1 MTSPGIPPGL
11 DLDVVGRFKDAMGS
25 LVAGFSELASKV
37 KAEASVIKAEA
48 TGIKSEMQLV
58 SSEMSLI
65 KLEGVGFDDIK
76 KAREEVG
83 KLATAAKTQLTSA
96 FGAVRTQATS
106 AFTAASSRTS
116 AATASLRTFAVSAR
130 ASGTAMAASARSTLA
145 MAAAQTRAGAAT
157 AVATIRTVASA
168 IAQRA
173 VAVVTRLWAA
183 AQALLNAAMRMNPL
197 GLIITGITLLV
208 GLIVL
213 AYQRSATFRAI
224 VDGAMRGVSAAIG
237 WVVNAAKA
245 VFNWVKANWPLLL
258 AILTGPIGL
267 AVLAIV
273 RNWDNIKAA
282 VSAVKD
288 WIVGRWNDVMGFLGG
303 LPGRI
308 STVARQMWEGF
319 KDAVRG
325 AINFLIDAWNRLDL
339 GIHISIPSW
348 VPGIGGKGL
357 HIDDLIPDIPRLAEG
372 GLVPRRPGG
381 VLALLG
387 EGNEDEVVIPLS
399 RLNPVLG
406 GGLGKPV
413 TVNVYPRPGQSEYEI
428 GRVAAREIAWAAK
441 H

>member
-11 DLDVVGRFKDAMGS
+11 DLDVVGRFKDAMGG
-25 LVAGFSELASKV
+25 LVAGFTDLASKV
-37 KAEASVIKAEA
+37 KAEATAIKAEA

-96 FGAVRTQATS
+96 FGAVRTQASS
-106 AFTAASSRTS
+106 AFTAASTRAS
-116 AATASLRTFAVSAR
+116 AATASVSRFATSAR
-130 ASGTAMAASARSTLA
+130 ASATAAMASARGTLS
-145 MAAAQTRAGAAT
+145 MAAAQARVAAAT
-157 AVATIRTVASA
+157 ALATVRTLASTVATRVA
-168 IAQRA
+168 
-173 VAVVTRLWAA
+173 AVVTRLFAA
-183 AQALLNAAMRMNPL
+183 AQALLGAIMRMSPL

-213 AYQRSATFRAI
+213 AYQRSSTFRAI
-224 VDGAMRGVSAAIG
+224 VEAAMRGVSAAIS
-237 WVVNAAKA
+237 WVVNAAKT
-245 VFNWVKANWPLLL
+245 VFTWVKANWPLLL

-288 WIVGRWNDVMGFLGG
+288 WIVARWNDVMGFLGG

-308 STVARQMWEGF
+308 SAVGRQMWEGF

-406 GGLGKPV
+406 RSAQPV